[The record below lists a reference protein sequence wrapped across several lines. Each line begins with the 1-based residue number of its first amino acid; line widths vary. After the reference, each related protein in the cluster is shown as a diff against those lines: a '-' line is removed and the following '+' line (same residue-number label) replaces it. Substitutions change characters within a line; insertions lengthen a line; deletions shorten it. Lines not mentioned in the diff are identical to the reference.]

1 MLAAAPQVL
10 SHPIGEFV
18 NKFPWGFFF
27 AVHVVLFIVGAYFA
41 SRSFSA
47 GETWLGA
54 GFTLFA
60 VAELVY
66 LTYHINITT
75 FLFAHTIAEVLDA
88 LAFVSIFAAAV
99 SHALVSTSAS
109 AGASANANASPAKAG
124 AAR

>member
-99 SHALVSTSAS
+99 SHALVST
-109 AGASANANASPAKAG
+109 GSANANASPAKAG

>member
-27 AVHVVLFIVGAYFA
+27 AVHVILFIVGAFFA

-47 GETWLGA
+47 GETTLGT

-60 VAELVY
+60 IAELVY

-88 LAFVSIFAAAV
+88 LAFVAVFAAAV
-99 SHALVSTSAS
+99 SHALVTTGAKSGGAMKPASST
-109 AGASANANASPAKAG
+109 
-124 AAR
+124 R

>member
-41 SRSFSA
+41 SRSFGA
-47 GETWLGA
+47 GETTLGA

-88 LAFVSIFAAAV
+88 LAFVAVFAAAV
-99 SHALVSTSAS
+99 SHALVTTGAKGG
-109 AGASANANASPAKAG
+109 AGAMKPASSA
-124 AAR
+124 R

>member
-41 SRSFSA
+41 SRSYSA
-47 GETWLGA
+47 GETWLGV

-99 SHALVSTSAS
+99 SHALVSTGSGS
-109 AGASANANASPAKAG
+109 AGSANASPAKAG
-124 AAR
+124 ASR